1 MCTYVTNKKLD
12 DQTNTCFGQN
22 IREETQEKI
31 SLMEMIS
38 RNKGR
43 KGLQDYCSVR
53 TEVQK
58 NTRKAV
64 KDQEMNIASHNSKTF
79 LKYINIPNLF
89 IYLFIDEKTV
99 IKTKNI
105 FEKAEVLG
113 KFFSSVFDE
122 KPTGLGCLGKRKGLI

>member
-89 IYLFIDEKTV
+89 IY
-99 IKTKNI
+99 
-105 FEKAEVLG
+105 
-113 KFFSSVFDE
+113 
-122 KPTGLGCLGKRKGLI
+122 